1 MMKRLSVSI
10 FACVMVLLNLVVA
23 GVAQAQPL
31 TAISLPGLQNFVPTE
46 QQKELLTQLEA
57 EVLPQIDTILSPAQ
71 QEQFKTAIAD
81 GTSFRKAFKSLALT
95 SDQKA
100 KLGALLKTLPKK
112 DIFASLTPEQKK
124 QFFTKKKEMFM
135 PTPEEIGEKI
145 SEKMKLAKDK
155 AGSLM
160 PSPETISD
168 KVTEKIKMG
177 KSKVAE

>member
-1 MMKRLSVSI
+1 MMKRLFVSI
-10 FACVMVLLNLVVA
+10 VACFMVLLSLTAA
-23 GVAQAQPL
+23 GGAQAQPL
-31 TAISLPGLQNFVPTE
+31 SAISLPGLQNFVPTE

-57 EVLPQIDTILSPAQ
+57 EVLPQIDTILSPEQ

-135 PTPEEIGEKI
+135 PTPEEIGDKI

-155 AGSLM
+155 AGTFTST
-160 PSPETISD
+160 PEDISD
-168 KVTEKIKMG
+168 KITEKIKMG
-177 KSKVAE
+177 KSKMAE